1 MDPVSFQIRRIQA
14 DEWHRLRAL
23 RLQGLADAPMA
34 FASTLARE
42 EAFPD
47 DAWRQR
53 ATNGAAGVD
62 SVTFIAEQDGR
73 WIGLATGILGGSG
86 NWGHAFA
93 TVVGMF
99 VDGSARQRGI
109 AAALVER
116 IADWARDRGGT
127 RVVLWVTSDNEAA
140 IALYHRCGFK
150 HTGSTRSVV
159 HEPTRTECEM
169 MRDLE

>member
-47 DAWRQR
+47 DVWRQR
-53 ATNGAAGVD
+53 ATDGAAGVD

-86 NWGHAFA
+86 NLGHAFA
-93 TVVGMF
+93 TVV
-99 VDGSARQRGI
+99 SACLLMAPRANG
-109 AAALVER
+109 A
-116 IADWARDRGGT
+116 
-127 RVVLWVTSDNEAA
+127 
-140 IALYHRCGFK
+140 
-150 HTGSTRSVV
+150 
-159 HEPTRTECEM
+159 
-169 MRDLE
+169 